1 MIWRADGGADEK
13 RISPI
18 QCIISNIEISAVAKR
33 YEKRPWFRAAGRSSG
48 GTTKWSKE
56 GPGNLGQRKWPL
68 QYLRFTYVYK
78 GWAQISPLTLHQR
91 FPSFQR

>member
-1 MIWRADGGADEK
+1 MNSALGSERLVGAVEE
-13 RISPI
+13 
-18 QCIISNIEISAVAKR
+18 QQ
-33 YEKRPWFRAAGRSSG
+33 SG
-48 GTTKWSKE
+48 PRK
-56 GPGNLGQRKWPL
+56 GPGNLGQRTWPL